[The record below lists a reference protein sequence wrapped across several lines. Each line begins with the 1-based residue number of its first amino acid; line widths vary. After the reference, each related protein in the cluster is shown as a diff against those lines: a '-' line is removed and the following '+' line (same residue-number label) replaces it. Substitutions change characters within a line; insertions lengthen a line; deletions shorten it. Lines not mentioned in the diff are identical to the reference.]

1 MKTVAFLAVVVL
13 FAAFAC
19 ASCSSSYAAPA
30 PAPAAAP
37 ASSYSS
43 VPAPPCPK
51 NYLFSCQPN
60 LVPAPCAQ
68 QAAPA
73 AYGSAGAYT
82 EQVPSYIGFA
92 PYQQLQQY
100 HQRIGNAALIDELRS
115 LGQGIQGQ
123 QY

>member
-1 MKTVAFLAVVVL
+1 MYTMKTVSFLVVV

-19 ASCSSSYAAPA
+19 ASCSSSYG
-30 PAPAAAP
+30 APAA
-37 ASSYSS
+37 SS

-68 QAAPA
+68 QAPA

-92 PYQQLQQY
+92 PYQQMQQY